1 MYSVEDLLISHGY
14 TLSRSP
20 APPREQNHEGHRP
33 AGTRHRASHSLLNGY
48 EKDPAASAP
57 RKSAPGRGTGAP
69 RSPRPPQ
76 RASDV
81 GFYHQPPSSPL
92 AWASQ
97 LPPGNDPGVWRR
109 RGQEYSGPPVSR
121 GWEDPDVGGHAQALG
136 RPVYLRED
144 PWDVGARTENVTKKA
159 FGEEELRMSGA
170 TQWQN
175 VSVESWLQPRKLG
188 RQMSDGCS
196 SGREKLFQDLYLPSP
211 GEYALHPQNKGK
223 SQSLPKVLFPETLN
237 YVEMPI
243 PLNDR
248 HLMPGAPKMP
258 LGPPNRAPSLES
270 TRTTEKGGLAGPLP
284 QPKFGRPLRPPSYEL
299 HQQAR
304 GGVDGGEHPDH
315 QPADDLHAPRLTT
328 ASDPRRERSG
338 SDSGL
343 EPPVYVPPPSYHS
356 PSPHITNPYLEDSAP
371 RHGGGGFSQQPSP
384 SEKTTAS
391 LDTGTEYSVS
401 PRSPC
406 WHPHRPCPSTAHSS
420 SVQYIPF
427 DDPRIRHIKFTQP
440 QDFCEDKPPEK
451 FCSSRPAAP
460 PEPAR
465 RKTQPRGAF
474 SNVQSMPFTA
484 GGEWAPA
491 TPAPGPPWLLG
502 QPSRDRESSDVA
514 DPRDCLAERGGG
526 GADLKGAQGPAPS
539 PHLPADRTGEAV
551 TKLKKFEA
559 GLQTKKGSK
568 KRKNETVFCLV
579 SIPVRSESHLP
590 ETDQN
595 NDDLGPSA
603 DSRSPVLPEHSLLSM
618 SSTDL
623 ELQALT
629 GHMASRTEPQ
639 TQGLSAA
646 DARQMGDP
654 RFACPTKHPE
664 LKYSGSWPGHQLR
677 DQQTQ
682 TAFTQEPQSPQPL
695 PSREPRGWGHAAVLT
710 PNHVDPPTSGA
721 QTRAAPA
728 PGDHTQRPSGRHFKG
743 QTFLGPSSH
752 SAFSRT
758 SSAPKACPGQPPPPE
773 IQGPGAHP
781 APHGEVLKGEPTSP
795 CNSQQLFGQ
804 FLLKPVNRRPWD
816 LISQLESF
824 NKELQEQS
832 ASSGGS
838 SEESEAE
845 GPGVLSTNSGRQV
858 SSPTGFSQ
866 AVRGQQQPGML
877 GLEEPA
883 GFRLGQKSDSKE
895 QWACPPTPGILQAAD
910 SPGQAFRTEQGSGIT
925 EKGSQEAGTRSSQ
938 PGASPGPTAKRM
950 MAFGLCDTKPAPP
963 LHPAEPREPQ
973 RGHTFA
979 NDACVA
985 EAKGEE
991 GEEEEAAQGR
1001 VKRETEVVF
1010 PLSLASKHRGLS
1022 APDLRSQG
1030 QEPDTS
1036 KSVEALEQARA
1047 TEIPPNESLQERAE
1061 RILGIEVAVESLL
1074 RASRRAGLSC
1084 QRPEA
1089 DESAF
1094 RPASPREEPPVPSA
1108 PPGATAASKDA
1119 FYGRRKCGWTE
1130 SPLFVGERDG
1140 TRRTPLESAHL
1151 GVDGALTSGP
1161 EPLDP
1166 KDAETRPPFRS
1177 TLFHLVERSPSA
1189 EKRCRSTSRVIE
1201 TLQEKLASPPR
1212 RADPDRL
1219 LRMREVSSVSR
1230 MRLLSSRSSDSTE
1243 EAEDLRAER
1252 GQGSTS
1258 LNGGVPPWRVAST
1271 PKATLSLEDGGCP
1284 AAQSARKKGDQDF
1297 WCPDSYDPSRVE
1309 RV

>member
-14 TLSRSP
+14 TLSRSLV
-20 APPREQNHEGHRP
+20 PPREQNHEGHRP
-33 AGTRHRASHSLLNGY
+33 AGTRHRAGHGLLNGY
-48 EKDPAASAP
+48 EKDPTASAP
-57 RKSAPGRGTGAP
+57 RKSAPGRGGGAP

-81 GFYHQPPSSPL
+81 GFYHQPPSSPS
-92 AWASQ
+92 AWTSQ
-97 LPPGNDPGVWRR
+97 LPAGNDPGAWRK
-109 RGQEYSGPPVSR
+109 RGQEYSGPPGPR
-121 GWEDPDVGGHAQALG
+121 GWEDPDVRGSAQAPG

-144 PWDVGARTENVTKKA
+144 PWDVGARTENVTRKA

-170 TQWQN
+170 AQWQS

-211 GEYALHPQNKGK
+211 GEHVLHPQNKGK
-223 SQSLPKVLFPETLN
+223 SQSLPKVLFPESLN

-243 PLNDR
+243 LLNDG

-258 LGPPNRAPSLES
+258 LCPPHRAPSLES

-304 GGVDGGEHPDH
+304 GGVDGGEHLDH
-315 QPADDLHAPRLTT
+315 QLADDLPAPRLTI
-328 ASDPRRERSG
+328 ASDPRQERSG

-371 RHGGGGFSQQPSP
+371 RHGGRGFSQQLPP

-391 LDTGTEYSVS
+391 LETGTEYGVS
-401 PRSPC
+401 PQSPC
-406 WHPHRPCPSTAHSS
+406 QHPQYPCPSSAHST

-427 DDPRIRHIKFTQP
+427 DDPRIRHIKLTQP
-440 QDFCEDKPPEK
+440 QGFCEDKPPEK
-451 FCSSRPAAP
+451 FCNSRPAAP
-460 PEPAR
+460 PDPAR
-465 RKTQPRGAF
+465 RKTQPGGAF
-474 SNVQSMPFTA
+474 SNVQSMPSTA
-484 GGEWAPA
+484 GEEWAAA
-491 TPAPGPPWLLG
+491 TPMPGPLWLLG
-502 QPSRDRESSDVA
+502 WPSRDREPGDIA
-514 DPRDCLAERGGG
+514 HPRDGHAERGRGV
-526 GADLKGAQGPAPS
+526 DLKGAPGPRPGGPAPS
-539 PHLPADRTGEAV
+539 PHLQADRTSETV
-551 TKLKKFEA
+551 TRLKKFET
-559 GLQTKKGSK
+559 GLQTKKSSK
-568 KRKNETVFCLV
+568 KKKNETVFCLV
-579 SIPVRSESHLP
+579 SIPVKSESHLP

-595 NDDLGPSA
+595 NNDLGPSA
-603 DSRSPVLPEHSLLSM
+603 HSRSPVLPEHSLLSM

-629 GHMASRTEPQ
+629 RRMAGKTEPQ

-646 DARQMGDP
+646 VARQTGDP

-664 LKYSGSWPGHQLR
+664 LKYSGSWPSHQLR

-682 TAFTQEPQSPQPL
+682 TAFTQEPKRPQPL
-695 PSREPRGWGHAAVLT
+695 PSGEPGGPGHVVLT
-710 PNHVDPPTSGA
+710 PNHLDPATSGA
-721 QTRAAPA
+721 QMHTAPA

-743 QTFLGPSSH
+743 QTFLGPSSD

-758 SSAPKACPGQPPPPE
+758 SSAPKACPGQPRPGT
-773 IQGPGAHP
+773 QVPGAHP
-781 APHGEVLKGEPTSP
+781 APQGEVLKGEPTSP

-832 ASSGGS
+832 ASREGS

-845 GPGVLSTNSGRQV
+845 GPGVLSTNSGRQA
-858 SSPTGFSQ
+858 SSSAGFSQ

-877 GLEEPA
+877 GLEEPV
-883 GFRLGQKSDSKE
+883 GFRLGRKSGSEE
-895 QWACPPTPGILQAAD
+895 QRAGPPTPGILQAGD
-910 SPGQAFRTEQGSGIT
+910 NPGQAFRSEQGSGIT

-938 PGASPGPTAKRM
+938 PGASPGPVARKTM
-950 MAFGLCDTKPAPP
+950 EFGLCDTKPAPP

-979 NDACVA
+979 NDVCVV
-985 EAKGEE
+985 EAKEEEE

-1001 VKRETEVVF
+1001 EERETQVVY

-1030 QEPDTS
+1030 QEPNTS
-1036 KSVEALEQARA
+1036 ESDEPLEQARA
-1047 TEIPPNESLQERAE
+1047 IDIPPKESLQERAE

-1074 RASRRAGLSC
+1074 RAGRRAGLSR

-1094 RPASPREEPPVPSA
+1094 RPASPREEPPPPSA
-1108 PPGATAASKDA
+1108 LPRATAASKDA

-1140 TRRTPLESAHL
+1140 TRRTPLESAHS
-1151 GVDGALTSGP
+1151 GVDRALASGP

-1219 LRMREVSSVSR
+1219 LRMRETLMTPAEWNGCDETSVTTGADC
-1230 MRLLSSRSSDSTE
+1230 MPSDSLE
-1243 EAEDLRAER
+1243 P
-1252 GQGSTS
+1252 TS
-1258 LNGGVPPWRVAST
+1258 PAGPRV
-1271 PKATLSLEDGGCP
+1271 
-1284 AAQSARKKGDQDF
+1284 R
-1297 WCPDSYDPSRVE
+1297 
-1309 RV
+1309 